1 MKKAL
6 IPLALGALMTMYVRD
21 NKSLTIKRLDITDE
35 RIPVSFDGF
44 RILQMTDV
52 HQAKFGY
59 KQHRLLKKA
68 KSCAPDLIAITG
80 DVIVNS
86 HTPLGEVIDYV
97 KSLQAIAPVYFIC
110 GNHETLLNKTD
121 LMQFIL
127 GLKICGV
134 TVLRNETVRLYQGKD
149 EILLS
154 GIDDPSF
161 KAHKTIEQAQIIDE
175 EVKGLGESQ
184 MYRILLSHRPE
195 CFDVYVKHH
204 ISLVL
209 CGHTHGGQI
218 RFPFIGALVAPHQKL
233 FPTYDRGL
241 FEKGATK
248 MYISAGLG
256 ASDIPLRVLNPP
268 EMTLV
273 TLHHQ

>member
-21 NKSLTIKRLDITDE
+21 NKSLTIKRVDIADE

-68 KSCAPDLIAITG
+68 KSCAPDLIVITG

-184 MYRILLSHRPE
+184 IYRILLSHRPE
-195 CFDVYVKHH
+195 YFDVYVKHQ
-204 ISLVL
+204 IPLVL
-209 CGHTHGGQI
+209 CGHTHAGQI

>member
-21 NKSLTIKRLDITDE
+21 NKSLTIKRLDIADE

-44 RILQMTDV
+44 RILQITDV

-68 KSCAPDLIAITG
+68 KSCAPDLIVITG

-134 TVLRNETVRLYQGKD
+134 TVLRNETVRLSQGKD

-195 CFDVYVKHH
+195 CFDVYVKHQ
-204 ISLVL
+204 IPLVL
-209 CGHTHGGQI
+209 CGHTHAGQI

-268 EMTLV
+268 EMTFV